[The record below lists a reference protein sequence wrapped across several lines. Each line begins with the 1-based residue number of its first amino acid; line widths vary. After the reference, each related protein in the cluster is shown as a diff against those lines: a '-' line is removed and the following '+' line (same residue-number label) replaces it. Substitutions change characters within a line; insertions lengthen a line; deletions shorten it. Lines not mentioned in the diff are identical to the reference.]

1 MFIAILTLIS
11 ALSISA
17 VAAFYSIVGLATIF
31 PGAYWPV
38 VLMGSVL
45 EAGKLVCA
53 SWLYRNWHI
62 TNLAL
67 RTYLFSSVIVLC
79 LITSM
84 GIFGFLSKAHLETS
98 YQSNSNS
105 QSVAIINSQIKSE
118 QDVIERQQE
127 IIKRNSGVGGG
138 SGERI
143 AQLRDKIK
151 QMDRE
156 VEAYT
161 SQGATSTIFND
172 KVAKGIDLKNQQK
185 PERDRIDAE
194 IKQLTTANSG
204 NNSAAESQ
212 IARSQQRI
220 QQLIGQRAPLQSAQI
235 KIDAEIGPI
244 KYIGAL
250 AVDVG
255 LAKVVDVE
263 AAVRWVIIIIIFVFD
278 PLAVLML
285 VAANQSFAGR
295 FPTLMAKPRD
305 IIDLE
310 RPDLDP
316 PPAPKLEPKVQ
327 EWNDFIDKAKAELA
341 REEVVAKVNDW
352 QYKLSKFNEKV
363 KKTEIKPAEVT
374 PVKEEVKIDD
384 AVSYVIKDAIEVNA
398 AEAESEKKR
407 PEEVITQHNEPI
419 TQHNEPIPD
428 SERSRPNFTEVIEPE
443 IKSFVGRL
451 GQVFVKKKKPVILE
465 KIEEVKL
472 PTPDPAESDKA
483 LKIFHSTQG
492 KFQNATD
499 EDLKKERD
507 DINRAAFLDAY
518 PVTAED
524 SRNHAPITA
533 SRRAYFQDYVD
544 DVLRGNTTAAQLPPD
559 VAHTV
564 ALILSE
570 HSDPA
575 VIEPKNTA
583 VQQTALNTMSIQEFK
598 EMFSIEPKVENREIT
613 NEELDKLIE
622 SFEEDNS
629 DLKEFDIV
637 IKDGKK
643 IKVPKK
649 SYVQNE
655 EQAQSNNWSKI
666 LDIKEPVKNE
676 IILPTVEYISEKDIP
691 ISMEP
696 KTTLPGEKI
705 TKHKKKMLSDNEYRQ
720 RVEDRI
726 NNLITKIEQGEI
738 ALGDLPEQDQKII
751 MDILNSD
758 G

>member
-38 VLMGSVL
+38 ILMGSVL

-53 SWLYRNWHI
+53 SWLYRNWNV
-62 TNLAL
+62 TNKAL
-67 RTYLFSSVIVLC
+67 RTYLFASVIVLC

-84 GIFGFLSKAHLETS
+84 GIFGFLSKAHLETNF
-98 YQSNSNS
+98 QSSNNS
-105 QSVAIINSQIKSE
+105 QSIGIINSQIKAE
-118 QDVIERQQE
+118 QDVIDRQQE

-151 QMDRE
+151 QLDRE

-185 PERDRIDAE
+185 AERDRIDAE

-295 FPTLMAKPRD
+295 FPTLMEKPRD

-310 RPDLDP
+310 RPDLDSP
-316 PPAPKLEPKVQ
+316 PVIEPRSNV
-327 EWNDFIDKAKAELA
+327 IDNMKKKYESQL
-341 REEVVAKVNDW
+341 KDW
-352 QYKLSKFNEKV
+352 QEKLAKFNEKV
-363 KKTEIKPAEVT
+363 PAPTAKEMEIV
-374 PVKEEVKIDD
+374 PVKVEDNKVDD
-384 AVSYVIKDAIEVNA
+384 TVSYVIKDAIDVNA

-407 PEEVITQHNEPI
+407 PEEVITQHNEPL
-419 TQHNEPIPD
+419 PD
-428 SERSRPNFTEVIEPE
+428 SGRSRPNFTEVIEPE
-443 IKSFVGRL
+443 ATSFVGRL
-451 GQVFVKKKKPVILE
+451 GQVFVKKKSV
-465 KIEEVKL
+465 VK
-472 PTPDPAESDKA
+472 
-483 LKIFHSTQG
+483 
-492 KFQNATD
+492 
-499 EDLKKERD
+499 
-507 DINRAAFLDAY
+507 
-518 PVTAED
+518 AED
-524 SRNHAPITA
+524 SAKEKLDNFHKDNGP
-533 SRRAYFQDYVD
+533 FQDASAEE
-544 DVLRGNTTAAQLPPD
+544 LRREQRGD
-559 VAHTV
+559 VA
-564 ALILSE
+564 
-570 HSDPA
+570 
-575 VIEPKNTA
+575 
-583 VQQTALNTMSIQEFK
+583 
-598 EMFSIEPKVENREIT
+598 
-613 NEELDKLIE
+613 
-622 SFEEDNS
+622 
-629 DLKEFDIV
+629 
-637 IKDGKK
+637 
-643 IKVPKK
+643 
-649 SYVQNE
+649 YVQNE
-655 EQAQSNNWSKI
+655 EQQDSNGWSRIAEVRTPEQNDVLLSPIPETPAADIHAMADAIKVEPMIAQ
-666 LDIKEPVKNE
+666 D
-676 IILPTVEYISEKDIP
+676 
-691 ISMEP
+691 
-696 KTTLPGEKI
+696 KI
-705 TKHKKKMLSDNEYRQ
+705 TKHKIRMLSNDEYR
-720 RVEDRI
+720 RRIEDRI
-726 NNLITKIEQGEI
+726 NDLITKIEKGEI
-738 ALGDLPEQDQKII
+738 KLLDLSPEDQQVII
-751 MDILNSD
+751 GIMNNNE
-758 G
+758 

>member
-1 MFIAILTLIS
+1 MFIAVLTLIS

-38 VLMGSVL
+38 ILMGSVL

-53 SWLYRNWHI
+53 SWLYRNWHV
-62 TNLAL
+62 TNRAL
-67 RTYLFSSVIVLC
+67 RTYLFASVIVLC

-84 GIFGFLSKAHLETS
+84 GIFGFLSKAHLETNF
-98 YQSNSNS
+98 QSSNNS
-105 QSVAIINSQIKSE
+105 QSIAIINSQIKAE
-118 QDVIERQQE
+118 QDVIDRQQE
-127 IIKRNSGVGGG
+127 IIKRNSGAGGG

-151 QMDRE
+151 QMDKE

-295 FPTLMAKPRD
+295 FPTLMEKPRD

-310 RPDLDP
+310 RPDLDLP
-316 PPAPKLEPKVQ
+316 PVIEPKS
-327 EWNDFIDKAKAELA
+327 NIIDNIKKKYESQL
-341 REEVVAKVNDW
+341 KDW
-352 QYKLSKFNEKV
+352 QEKLAKFNERAPKPEAKTIEIIPIKEEE
-363 KKTEIKPAEVT
+363 KKTEDT
-374 PVKEEVKIDD
+374 
-384 AVSYVIKDAIEVNA
+384 VSYVIKDAVEITATET
-398 AEAESEKKR
+398 ESEKKR
-407 PEEVITQHNEPI
+407 PEQIITQYNYIKPKDERI
-419 TQHNEPIPD
+419 RPD
-428 SERSRPNFTEVIEPE
+428 LTEVLEPE
-443 IKSFVGRL
+443 PMERMGILGRVL
-451 GQVFVKKKKPVILE
+451 VKKKKAVIME
-465 KIEEVKL
+465 PKI
-472 PTPDPAESDKA
+472 DPANSER
-483 LKIFHSTQG
+483 LLRVFHGQHG
-492 KFQNATD
+492 AFKDATD
-499 EDLKKERD
+499 VELKQERD
-507 DINRAAFLDAY
+507 DQNRQAFLAAY
-518 PVTAED
+518 PVTADD

-533 SRRAYFQDYVD
+533 SRRAFFQDYVD

-559 VAHTV
+559 VAKTV
-564 ALILSE
+564 AIILSE
-570 HSDPA
+570 HPDPA
-575 VIEPKNTA
+575 IATQQPKNTGVDKA
-583 VQQTALNTMSIQEFK
+583 GLSTMTTAELK
-598 EMFSIEPKVENREIT
+598 EHFDIEPRIEDRDIT
-613 NEELDKLIE
+613 ESELDGLIDK
-622 SFEEDNS
+622 FEQDNV
-629 DLKEFDIV
+629 DPAQQEVVKPPETN
-637 IKDGKK
+637 KY
-643 IKVPKK
+643 
-649 SYVQNE
+649 YVQNE
-655 EQAQSNNWSKI
+655 EQLESNQWSRI
-666 LDIKEPVKNE
+666 LDIKEPEKNE
-676 IILPTVEYISEKDIP
+676 IILPSFANIAETDIP
-691 ISMEP
+691 DLTDAMSVDVNIP
-696 KTTLPGEKI
+696 REKI
-705 TKHKKKMLSDNEYRQ
+705 TNHKNKMLSDDEYR
-720 RVEDRI
+720 RRIEDRI

-738 ALGDLPEQDQKII
+738 RLADLAADDQKII
-751 MDILNSD
+751 MDLMNSN

>member
-1 MFIAILTLIS
+1 MFIAILTLLS

-38 VLMGSVL
+38 ILMGSVL

-53 SWLYRNWHI
+53 SWLYRNWHV
-62 TNLAL
+62 THRAL
-67 RTYLFSSVIVLC
+67 RTYLFTSVIILS

-84 GIFGFLSKAHLETS
+84 GIFGFLSKAHLETNF
-98 YQSNSNS
+98 QSSNNT
-105 QSVAIINSQIKSE
+105 QSIAIINSQIKAE

-127 IIKRNSGVGGG
+127 IIKRNSGAGGG

-151 QMDRE
+151 QMDKE

-185 PERDRIDAE
+185 AERDRIDAE

-212 IARSQQRI
+212 IARSQQKI

-295 FPTLMAKPRD
+295 FPTLMEKPRD

-310 RPDLDP
+310 RPDLDLP
-316 PPAPKLEPKVQ
+316 PVIEPKS
-327 EWNDFIDKAKAELA
+327 NIIDNIKKKYESQL
-341 REEVVAKVNDW
+341 KDW
-352 QYKLSKFNEKV
+352 QEKLAKFNERAPKPEA
-363 KKTEIKPAEVT
+363 KTIEIIPI
-374 PVKEEVKIDD
+374 KEEEKSRDN
-384 AVSYVIKDAIEVNA
+384 VSYVIKDAVEITTTET
-398 AEAESEKKR
+398 ELEKKR
-407 PEEVITQHNEPI
+407 LEEVITQDNTP
-419 TQHNEPIPD
+419 
-428 SERSRPNFTEVIEPE
+428 ERIKPNLTEVVESE
-443 IKSFVGRL
+443 TAERVGIL
-451 GQVFVKKKKPVILE
+451 GRVFVKNKKPI
-465 KIEEVKL
+465 KIEDIKKEEIKIDTIETAVEEIKI
-472 PTPDPAESDKA
+472 DPVESERL
-483 LKIFHSTQG
+483 LKVFHNQHG
-492 KFQNATD
+492 RFQDATD
-499 EDLKKERD
+499 VDLKKERD
-507 DINRAAFLDAY
+507 DFNRQAFLEAV
-518 PVTAED
+518 PVTEED
-524 SRNHAPITA
+524 SRNHPPITN

-544 DVLRGNTTAAQLPPD
+544 DVLRGNTTADQLPPE
-559 VAHTV
+559 VAKTV
-564 ALILSE
+564 SIILSDYP
-570 HSDPA
+570 DPA
-575 VIEPKNTA
+575 VIAPRNTA
-583 VQQTALNTMSIQEFK
+583 VEQTGLVTMTSEELK
-598 EMFSIEPKVENREIT
+598 EKFGIEPKTENREIT
-613 NEELDKLIE
+613 DSELDKLIQG
-622 SFEEDNS
+622 FEEDNKN
-629 DLKEFDIV
+629 LEEFDIV

-643 IKVPKK
+643 IRVPKK
-649 SYVQNE
+649 TYVQNE
-655 EQAQSNNWSKI
+655 EQSESNGWSKI
-666 LDIKEPVKNE
+666 LEIKEPEQNE
-676 IILPTVEYISEKDIP
+676 IILPNITNTPETEVMEIADSINIDNTIP
-691 ISMEP
+691 P
-696 KTTLPGEKI
+696 EKI
-705 TKHKKKMLSDNEYRQ
+705 TKHKNKLLSDDEYR
-720 RVEDRI
+720 RRIEDRI

-738 ALGDLPEQDQKII
+738 KLTDLSIEDQQV
-751 MDILNSD
+751 ILDLMNSN

>member
-1 MFIAILTLIS
+1 M
-11 ALSISA
+11 
-17 VAAFYSIVGLATIF
+17 
-31 PGAYWPV
+31 

-151 QMDRE
+151 QLDRE

-204 NNSAAESQ
+204 NNSAAEAQ

-250 AVDVG
+250 AVDIG
-255 LAKVVDVE
+255 LAKELNID

-285 VAANQSFAGR
+285 VAANQSFVAR
-295 FPTLMAKPRD
+295 FPTLMEKPKN

-310 RPDLDP
+310 KPDFDVP
-316 PPAPKLEPKVQ
+316 PTPAPRNNIIDDIKKKYESQLKEWQEKL
-327 EWNDFIDKAKAELA
+327 AL
-341 REEVVAKVNDW
+341 
-352 QYKLSKFNEKV
+352 FNERAPKPEAKTIEIIPIKEEE
-363 KKTEIKPAEVT
+363 KKTEDT
-374 PVKEEVKIDD
+374 
-384 AVSYVIKDAIEVNA
+384 VSYVIKDAVEITA
-398 AEAESEKKR
+398 AEVESEKKR
-407 PEEVITQHNEPI
+407 PEEVITQYNP
-419 TQHNEPIPD
+419 P
-428 SERSRPNFTEVIEPE
+428 ERIKPNLTEVVESEPAERLGILGRVFVRNKKPIKIEDIKKEEIKIEPVETTETAVEE
-443 IKSFVGRL
+443 IK
-451 GQVFVKKKKPVILE
+451 I
-465 KIEEVKL
+465 
-472 PTPDPAESDKA
+472 DPAESERL
-483 LKIFHSTQG
+483 LKVFHNQNG
-492 KFQNATD
+492 RFQDATD
-499 EDLKKERD
+499 VDLKKERD
-507 DINRAAFLDAY
+507 DLNRQAFLEAV
-518 PVTAED
+518 PVTGED
-524 SRNHAPITA
+524 SRNHPPITN

-544 DVLRGNTTAAQLPPD
+544 DVLRGNTTADQLPPE
-559 VAHTV
+559 VAKTV
-564 ALILSE
+564 SIILSD
-570 HSDPA
+570 HPDPA
-575 VIEPKNTA
+575 VIAPRNTA
-583 VQQTALNTMSIQEFK
+583 VEQTGLVTMTTEELK
-598 EMFSIEPKVENREIT
+598 EKFGIEPRTENREIT
-613 NEELDKLIE
+613 DSELDKLIQG
-622 SFEEDNS
+622 FEEDNKN
-629 DLKEFDIV
+629 LEQFDIV
-637 IKDGKK
+637 IKGGKK
-643 IKVPKK
+643 IRVPKK
-649 SYVQNE
+649 TYVQNE
-655 EQAQSNNWSKI
+655 EQSESNGWSKI
-666 LDIKEPVKNE
+666 LESKEPEKNE
-676 IILPTVEYISEKDIP
+676 IILPNITNTPETEVMDMADSIRIDNTIP
-691 ISMEP
+691 I
-696 KTTLPGEKI
+696 EKI
-705 TKHKKKMLSDNEYRQ
+705 TKHKNKLLSDDEYR
-720 RVEDRI
+720 RRIEDRI
-726 NNLITKIEQGEI
+726 NNLITKLEQGEI
-738 ALGDLPEQDQKII
+738 KLTDLAKEDQQVI
-751 MDILNSD
+751 MDLMNSN

>member
-17 VAAFYSIVGLATIF
+17 IAAFYSIVGLATIF

-38 VLMGSVL
+38 IAMGSAL
-45 EAGKLVCA
+45 EVGKLVCA
-53 SWLYRNWHI
+53 SWLYRNWHN
-62 TNLAL
+62 TNQGL
-67 RTYLFSSVIVLC
+67 RSYLFASVIILC

-84 GIFGFLSKAHLETS
+84 GIFGFLSKAHLETNF
-98 YQSNSNS
+98 QSSNNT
-105 QSVAIINSQIKSE
+105 QSIAIINSQIKAE
-118 QDVIERQQE
+118 QDVIDRQTD
-127 IIKRNSGVGGG
+127 IIKRNSGAGGG

-151 QMDRE
+151 QLDKE

-161 SQGATSTIFND
+161 SQSATSTIFND
-172 KVAKGIDLKNQQK
+172 KVAKGIELKNQQK

-194 IKQLTTANSG
+194 IRQLTTANQG

-255 LAKVVDVE
+255 LAKEVDVE

-285 VAANQSFAGR
+285 VAANQSFAAR
-295 FPTLMAKPRD
+295 FPTLLEKPKE

-310 RPDLDP
+310 KPDLDP
-316 PPAPKLEPKVQ
+316 PPAPKVEPKVQ
-327 EWNDFIDKAKAELA
+327 EWNEFMDKAKAELA
-341 REEVVAKVNDW
+341 REEAAAKVRDW
-352 QYKLSKFNEKV
+352 QEKLSKFNEKV
-363 KKTEIKPAEVT
+363 KKTESKSVETAPI
-374 PVKEEVKIDD
+374 KEEVQTEDS
-384 AVSYVIKDAIEVNA
+384 VSYVIKDAVEIKS

-407 PEEVITQHNEPI
+407 PEEIITQDNTLERI
-419 TQHNEPIPD
+419 KPD
-428 SERSRPNFTEVIEPE
+428 LTEVIEPDN
-443 IKSFVGRL
+443 KSFIGKL
-451 GQVFVKKKKPVILE
+451 GQVFVKKNKPVKIE
-465 KIEEVKL
+465 KKVEEIETIEEVKL
-472 PTPDPAESDKA
+472 PKPDPVESDKT
-483 LKIFHSTQG
+483 LKIFHSIHG

-507 DINRAAFLDAY
+507 ELNRSAFLEVY
-518 PVTAED
+518 PITAED
-524 SRNHAPITA
+524 SRNHPPITQ
-533 SRRAYFQDYVD
+533 SRRAFFQDYVD
-544 DVLRGNTTAAQLPPD
+544 DILRGNTTADQLPPD
-559 VAHTV
+559 VAKTV

-570 HSDPA
+570 HPDPA
-575 VIEPKNTA
+575 LTELKNTA
-583 VQQTALNTMSIQEFK
+583 VEQTGLNTMTTQEFK
-598 EMFSIEPKVENREIT
+598 EVFGIEPKVEDRDIT
-613 NEELDKLIE
+613 DQELDKLIE
-622 SFEEDNS
+622 SFEEDNA

-643 IKVPKK
+643 IRVPKK
-649 SYVQNE
+649 TYIQNE
-655 EQAQSNNWSKI
+655 EQAESNGWSKI
-666 LDIKEPVKNE
+666 LEIKEPEKNE
-676 IILPTVEYISEKDIP
+676 IILPPIQSIAEKDIP
-691 ISMEP
+691 VNIQLE
-696 KTTLPGEKI
+696 TVLPEEKI

-720 RVEDRI
+720 RIEDRI

-738 ALGDLPEQDQKII
+738 VLADLPEQDQKII
-751 MDILNSD
+751 IDILNSN